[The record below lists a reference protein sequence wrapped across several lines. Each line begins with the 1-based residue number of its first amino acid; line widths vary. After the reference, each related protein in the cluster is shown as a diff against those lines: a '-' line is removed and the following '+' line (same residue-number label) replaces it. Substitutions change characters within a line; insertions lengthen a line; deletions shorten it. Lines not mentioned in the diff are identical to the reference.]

1 MAILDQYGNPIK
13 PADIAE
19 PQTARIAA
27 LQHQLVE
34 SHLDGL
40 TPARA
45 ARMLRDADLG
55 DIVAQHELFDDM
67 FDRDAHLRCEYEKRV
82 GAVVGLDW
90 SIEPPANASAAEKAA
105 AQWVEETLRSAVDDL
120 EDCLTAMQDAP
131 GHGFSPI
138 ELEWTLVDGMRLP
151 RFHPRPQTWFRLDRF
166 RRELRLNDGSS
177 DGAAPI
183 PMGWIMHHARKV
195 KTGYL
200 GRAGLFRSV
209 LWPFLYKAYSIGD
222 FAEFLEVYGL
232 PFIVGKY
239 QPGANGE
246 EKSSLMRA
254 VAALGR
260 DARAIMPDG
269 MQIELMKITA
279 GGDGSHHLN
288 MVEWA
293 DGAQSKAILGQVL
306 SAEAKATGMGSGV
319 ADLHAQVREDILHA
333 DARQVAGTLT
343 RDLVYPLIAL
353 NRPGIQGLSRCPRWV
368 FDTGSAEDLAAYSEA
383 LPKLAQ
389 GGARIP
395 VSWVHEK
402 LRIPQAA
409 KDEAVFGA
417 AQPAPPPD
425 EPGTAPKPAPAAL
438 RYARLTADAP
448 AQPPIEDQL
457 AARLAEVAGPD
468 VAAWLET
475 IRAMLDSAESLEE
488 FRERL
493 LAAYP
498 KIDRA
503 GLVVAMSEALAAGH
517 LWGMSDVVEE
527 AGGVAGLKSEP
538 IEMNFTVQPNEPKG
552 FRVTRSADGSLD
564 ITPKE

>member
-1 MAILDQYGNPIK
+1 MAILDQHGNPFK

-19 PQTARIAA
+19 PQTAKIAA

-45 ARMLRDADLG
+45 ARILRDADLG

-67 FDRDAHLRCEYEKRV
+67 FDRDAHLRCEYEKRI

-90 SIEPPANASAAEKAA
+90 SIEPPANATAAEKAA
-105 AQWVEETLRSAVDDL
+105 AQWVEETLRHAVDDL
-120 EDCLTAMQDAP
+120 EDCLGAMMEAP

-138 ELEWTLVDGMRLP
+138 ELEWRLVDGMRIP
-151 RFHPRPQTWFRLDRF
+151 RFHPRPQTWFRLDQS
-166 RRELRLNDGSS
+166 RRELRLNDGSGH
-177 DGAAPI
+177 GAAPI
-183 PMGWIMHHARKV
+183 PMGWIMHHAKKV

-239 QPGANGE
+239 MNGAGE
-246 EKSSLMRA
+246 DEKTSLMRA
-254 VAALGR
+254 VASLGR

-269 MQIELMKITA
+269 MAIELMKVTA

-288 MVEWA
+288 MVDWA
-293 DGAQSKAILGQVL
+293 DGAQSKAVLGQVL

-319 ADLHAQVREDILHA
+319 ADLHAEVRADILEA
-333 DARQVAGTLT
+333 DARQMAGTLT

-368 FDTGSAEDLAAYSEA
+368 FDTGDADDLKLYADA
-383 LPKLAQ
+383 LPTLAEN
-389 GGARIP
+389 GARIP

-409 KDEAVFGA
+409 KDEAVFGKPVSQPSGQGRAGA
-417 AQPAPPPD
+417 AM
-425 EPGTAPKPAPAAL
+425 AAL
-438 RYARLTADAP
+438 AGAMPDGPQPVAEQIAVRLDG
-448 AQPPIEDQL
+448 L
-457 AARLAEVAGPD
+457 AGPHIE
-468 VAAWLET
+468 AWLET
-475 IRAMLDSAESLEE
+475 VRAMLDDAGSLEE

-498 KIDRA
+498 GIDRA
-503 GLVVAMSEALAAGH
+503 GVVAAMSEAMAAGH
-517 LWGMSDVVEE
+517 LWGMSDVDDE
-527 AGGVAGLKSEP
+527 
-538 IEMNFTVQPNEPKG
+538 T
-552 FRVTRSADGSLD
+552 
-564 ITPKE
+564 